1 MELHACFAYFLLE
14 PVEGSKIKFRRKKLK
29 ETAIVPNLLYL
40 QNREKNGIVG
50 RNDYL
55 LLITKF
61 VYKIYIPFQW
71 RALFPVGSKFYS
83 F

>member
-14 PVEGSKIKFRRKKLK
+14 PVEGRTEKGNKIKFRRKKLK

-55 LLITKF
+55 
-61 VYKIYIPFQW
+61 
-71 RALFPVGSKFYS
+71 
-83 F
+83 